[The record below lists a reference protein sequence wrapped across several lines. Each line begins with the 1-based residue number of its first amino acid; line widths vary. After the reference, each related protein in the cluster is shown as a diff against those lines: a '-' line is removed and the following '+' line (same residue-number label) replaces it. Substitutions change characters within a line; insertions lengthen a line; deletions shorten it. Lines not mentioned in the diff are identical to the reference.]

1 MTEILDPEKL
11 QTEIVSGILT
21 EADAKIRAYPYLVE
35 GEGWKVDMTQDDS
48 GWWVC
53 DGDATPRGSFGQTI
67 WFWIAHPKRR

>member
-11 QTEIVSGILT
+11 QTEIVSGIL
-21 EADAKIRAYPYLVE
+21 KIRAYPYLVE
-35 GEGWKVDMTQDDS
+35 GWKVDMTQHDS